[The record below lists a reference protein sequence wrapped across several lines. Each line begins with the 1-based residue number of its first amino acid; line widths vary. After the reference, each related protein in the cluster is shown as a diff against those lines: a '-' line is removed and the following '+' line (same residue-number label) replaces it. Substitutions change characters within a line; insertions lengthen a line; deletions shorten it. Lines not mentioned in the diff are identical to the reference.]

1 MKNILSKLDF
11 LFPEQKIFV
20 RLWSWK
26 QSIIIFS
33 FLTVVFTIVG
43 FFIPADELKQLPRNV
58 QLRDFRQ
65 ILEQRKANG
74 NH

>member
-1 MKNILSKLDF
+1 MMVGDLSNFADQLRKEGFDARNLG
-11 LFPEQKIFV
+11 QVGI
-20 RLWSWK
+20 
-26 QSIIIFS
+26 
-33 FLTVVFTIVG
+33 TIWEGSDG

>member
-1 MKNILSKLDF
+1 MMVGDLSNFADQLRKEGFDARNLG
-11 LFPEQKIFV
+11 QVGI
-20 RLWSWK
+20 
-26 QSIIIFS
+26 
-33 FLTVVFTIVG
+33 TIWEGSDG
-43 FFIPADELKQLPRNV
+43 FFIPADELKQLPRDV